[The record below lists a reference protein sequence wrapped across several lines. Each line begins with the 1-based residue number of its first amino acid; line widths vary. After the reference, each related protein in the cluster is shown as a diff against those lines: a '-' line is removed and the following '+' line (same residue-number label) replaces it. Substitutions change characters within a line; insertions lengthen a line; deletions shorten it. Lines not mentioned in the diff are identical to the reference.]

1 MAGDDALILGLHAE
15 HLANA
20 GGDEAMARAVCAP
33 AANVVVLII
42 FVGNGVHVGVLGHRL
57 VERRVEHE
65 HLRQF
70 GQHFLHGHVA
80 FEVCVRVERGEI
92 HVLFPF
98 FQHGIGHD
106 LALREASARHD
117 AVACGRDFVEALDC
131 AVLGREERVEHEFDA
146 FRMGGAGV
154 FDDFRFAVDFCFQ
167 ERAFQPNLFN
177 AACGEH
183 AAVVHFVELVL
194 DGAAAAVDD

>member
-1 MAGDDALILGLHAE
+1 M
-15 HLANA
+15 
-20 GGDEAMARAVCAP
+20 RWP
-33 AANVVVLII
+33 AAEISSRLLIAPYS
-42 FVGNGVHVGVLGHRL
+42 G
-57 VERRVEHE
+57 
-65 HLRQF
+65 
-70 GQHFLHGHVA
+70 
-80 FEVCVRVERGEI
+80 
-92 HVLFPF
+92 
-98 FQHGIGHD
+98 
-106 LALREASARHD
+106 
-117 AVACGRDFVEALDC
+117 
-131 AVLGREERVEHEFDA
+131 EERVEHEFDA